1 MSLLATLNIIL
12 LFNIPFEETYI
23 YKEWNILILKCNNL
37 NMQNALINIIIENKW
52 KFGGNFVIQLCVKH
66 FLPYFQISMLI
77 C

>member
-23 YKEWNILILKCNNL
+23 YKEWNILILKCNNS

-52 KFGGNFVIQLCVKH
+52 KFGGNFVIYNCVSNT
-66 FLPYFQISMLI
+66 FSLI
-77 C
+77 FKFPC